1 MKPTRWGHEAGLT
14 WSRSK
19 LRMKI
24 SCCSVASTLNESDV
38 ASKVCRR
45 IFLPALFS
53 SSLTFLL
60 PIFWRN
66 CKQGQLFFCFCLSDQ
81 KDRKWK
87 SITGQL
93 HSLLAI
99 RPLFHTGCPRAQK
112 WEVQWGRGC
121 GPQYR
126 PKAGSARFTS
136 PAALSFLEL
145 VFLLVLVPYL
155 IDPFQSKIVK
165 DVISWSLLPSI
176 LFW

>member
-24 SCCSVASTLNESDV
+24 SCCSVASTQSESDV
-38 ASKVCRR
+38 ASNVCRR

-66 CKQGQLFFCFCLSDQ
+66 CKHGQLFFCFCLSDQ
-81 KDRKWK
+81 K
-87 SITGQL
+87 TG
-93 HSLLAI
+93 SGRALLGSCTVCW
-99 RPLFHTGCPRAQK
+99 PLFHTGCPRAK
-112 WEVQWGRGC
+112 KREVQWGRGC

-126 PKAGSARFTS
+126 PKAGSACFTS

-155 IDPFQSKIVK
+155 MDPFQ
-165 DVISWSLLPSI
+165 
-176 LFW
+176 